1 MRSFVLEVHVVEGV
15 AEVLRLAVG
24 HRVVIFVTELLT

>member
-15 AEVLRLAVG
+15 AEVFGLSFLGRCLE
-24 HRVVIFVTELLT
+24 VVA